1 MKLVLMEPTRPGPGN
16 PAISS
21 GLLSLIGPSFL
32 EMVEF
37 ISVLSYLPPRGPT
50 RSLSTAELT
59 ADWPYFGCRLPLCTL
74 FLCLLCTNNDVL
86 TFKIDNCFSLLK
98 RFQGA
103 CTDTT
108 LDSLIAN
115 FPSSR

>member
-1 MKLVLMEPTRPGPGN
+1 MKLVLIEPTRPGPGN

-37 ISVLSYLPPRGPT
+37 ISVLSHLPPGGQT
-50 RSLSTAELT
+50 RSLSTAEPT
-59 ADWPYFGCRLPLCTL
+59 ADWPYFGCRLPLL
-74 FLCLLCTNNDVL
+74 LCLLCTNNDVL
-86 TFKIDNCFSLLK
+86 TFKIDDCFCMLK